1 MFKESLPSGNGLYMM
16 YLLFY
21 IPSTLFVHYPVAAKL
36 GSRGVYIVATLLS
49 ILCLWLRV
57 AITTNAAFG
66 TAMWSNVFGG
76 ISFALYLNEI
86 PTIAHHWF
94 PSAEVGPPKLIRG

>member
-1 MFKESLPSGNGLYMM
+1 M

-57 AITTNAAFG
+57 GITSSSPFG

-76 ISFALYLNEI
+76 ISLPLFLNEI
-86 PTIAHHWF
+86 PNVARHWF
-94 PSAEVGPPKLIRG
+94 PSAEVGEALLMPA